1 MFAEFKKVIDF
12 EAEYMQFSAFHLSD
26 GKCIIKIYILY
37 IINYLSEEF
46 KHLQSK
52 RMKEI
57 WGRKRL
63 LR

>member
-1 MFAEFKKVIDF
+1 
-12 EAEYMQFSAFHLSD
+12 MQFFAFHLSD

-37 IINYLSEEF
+37 IIYYLSEEA

-57 WGRKRL
+57 WERKRSL
-63 LR
+63 KIAQPAPTDKVNHFD